1 VRSRR
6 PVPRHARHNYYQE
19 PDTFDWMS
27 NHGGNW
33 YRAIKPDWTGE
44 LLGFHREWR
53 RRGDLTVTI
62 EYPEGDWGLD

>member
-1 VRSRR
+1 
-6 PVPRHARHNYYQE
+6 
-19 PDTFDWMS
+19 MS